1 MWQNMLTLLMLPVG
15 WGVQKHMDK
24 IKKYIQSISNSAGL
38 LAEAK
43 VALKIKDFFFSFLPP

>member
-24 IKKYIQSISNSAGL
+24 IKKYIQSKLYNPLYIPT
-38 LAEAK
+38 EKTDIEK
-43 VALKIKDFFFSFLPP
+43 VFIIW